1 MVQKILIT
9 GASGLVGTRLT
20 TLLLQK
26 GYQVFHL
33 GRSSRSGAVPS
44 FVWDVENGTM
54 DVAALKGIDAIIH
67 LAGAG
72 VADKRWNQQRKKEI
86 LDSRINSTRLLGRY
100 LRQHPHQ
107 VQTIVSA
114 SAIGIYGFRDT
125 KTMFTEEGPYADD
138 FLAHVVKEWEASVDQ
153 LQSERIRVAKLRIGI
168 VLSDKGGALVEMARP
183 VNWGVGTALGSGQQP
198 IAWIHLDD
206 LCNMFIHA
214 IENNNMRG
222 AYNAANPNWVSNMEL
237 TKSIAKVLQRP
248 LWLPP
253 VPSFVLKLLV
263 GEMAEIVLGGSRV
276 SADKILHAG
285 FRFQYETADDAIRD
299 LLKKAD

>member
-20 TLLLQK
+20 TLLMQN

-33 GRSSRSGAVPS
+33 GRNSKSGVVRS
-44 FVWDVENGTM
+44 FVWNVGNGTM
-54 DVAALKGIDAIIH
+54 DAAALEGIDAIIH

-72 VADKRWNQQRKKEI
+72 VADKRWNEKRKKEI
-86 LDSRINSTRLLGRY
+86 LDSRVNSARLLAKY
-100 LRQHPHQ
+100 LEQHPHQ

-125 KTMFTEEGPYADD
+125 ETVFTEEGPYAND

-153 LQSERIRVAKLRIGI
+153 LESDRTRVVKLRIGI
-168 VLSDKGGALVEMARP
+168 VLSEKGGALAEMARP
-183 VNWGVGTALGSGQQP
+183 VKFGVGAPLGSGQQP
-198 IAWIHLDD
+198 VAWIHLDD

-214 IENNNMRG
+214 MENKNMHG
-222 AYNAANPNWVSNMEL
+222 AYNAANPNWVSNAEL
-237 TKSIAKVLQRP
+237 TRSIAKVMNRP
-248 LWLPP
+248 LLLPP
-253 VPSFVLKLLV
+253 VPSFVLQLLV

-276 SADKILHAG
+276 SAKKILETG
-285 FRFQYETADDAIRD
+285 FRFQYQTAEDALRD
-299 LLKKAD
+299 LLTK